1 MTKIDNPFNGEAHR
15 LVREHGASE
24 QVARD
29 FVVLR
34 HLLQGDTRALAHWI
48 EQDYW
53 PGKEVKHL
61 LSLMLQPTRYD
72 ADDPAKTFEIGPEVV
87 PYCLEARRRDGKRGP
102 KSDPVADERNQAV
115 ADMYRR
121 LMSEKGR
128 GFSDSVILDMAK
140 ELEPDISESMIREA
154 TKKRSP
160 KSR

>member
-1 MTKIDNPFNGEAHR
+1 MTKIDNPFDGEAYR
-15 LVREHGASE
+15 LIQEHGASE

-34 HLLQGDTRALAHWI
+34 HLHQGDTRALAHWI

-53 PGKEVKHL
+53 PGKEVRRM

-72 ADDPAKTFEIGPEVV
+72 ADAPEISFEVGREVV
-87 PYCLEARRRDGKRGP
+87 PYSLEVKRRDGKRGP
-102 KSDPVADERNQAV
+102 KNDPVADERNQAI
-115 ADMYRR
+115 ADIYHR
-121 LMSEKGR
+121 LMNEKGR
-128 GFSDSVILDMAK
+128 GFSDSVILDMVK
-140 ELEPDISESMIREA
+140 ELEPDISESKIREA